1 MNNIRGRKLQ
11 TFTLIKKHP
20 NFSPKKLR
28 EAFKLVGDPITKSY
42 LAKILGEL
50 TEAGWIKKR
59 AKNRKVCYYT
69 INEELNY
76 KQVFVEQLKKV
87 GDFSETKR

>member
-28 EAFKLVGDPITKSY
+28 EAFKLVGDPIGKSY
-42 LAKILGEL
+42 LMFILREL
-50 TEAGWIKKR
+50 TEDGWIT
-59 AKNRKVCYYT
+59 KNSINTRRCTYT

-87 GDFSETKR
+87 GDFDDDK